1 MSDVNAHI
9 GIDFDTAGALAQLR
23 RLQAGL
29 STFYQTLAEGNL
41 AAANAQKGLNAT
53 LAQSIAANGKFAVSQ
68 KTVATSTLAFT
79 TALEKNKLSMKEYFR
94 YSAAAATANTKTLSR
109 MFAQEREIINRARRD
124 RVKSLQAQYVQMA
137 KAQGGFVEAMRI
149 MPRTLMMANGQFT
162 ELGTRIQYAAQR
174 QQFLNQLLKQGS
186 TNLLN
191 FGKNMQWAG
200 RQLMVGLTIP
210 LTMLAGYASKA
221 FRELEKETIKFKRV
235 YGDAFT
241 SQAETDAAVKNVQ
254 TIANEYMKF
263 GVAVKDTMTMA
274 ADAAAA
280 GFQGA
285 DLDKQIRSATKL
297 AVLGQIE
304 QQQALETTI
313 SLQNAFGL
321 SADQLAEKIN
331 FLNAVENQT
340 VLSIEDLTIAIPKAA
355 PVVKQLGGNV
365 EDLAFFLTAMKEG
378 GINASEGANALKSG
392 LASMINPTEKASKML
407 DGLGINIK
415 GIIEANKGD
424 LKGTVVGF
432 ARALDTLDPLNRAR
446 AIEQLFGKFQFARL
460 STLFQNVTKDG
471 SQASRALDLAG
482 KSVEELAI
490 LSEREMKKIEE
501 STTFKFQAAMEQFKK
516 DIMPLGKAFLE
527 AVTPIVKFF
536 SKVFEK
542 FNSFSDGTKKTIAII
557 TGVIAGIG
565 PIALMTF
572 GLMANGIANLVKL
585 FATLRGGI
593 AKLNG
598 QNSILGGGFDYVT
611 QQELENQAASQALHN
626 THTRLVEV
634 FNVEKVAVSELAA
647 SYASLGS
654 QMRTMASQNPG
665 LFAGGVRGAKGAV
678 KGLPPVR
685 KYADGILSVP
695 GPKGA
700 GDVVPAMLSP
710 QEAVIPS
717 DRAQKYSGLIT
728 AIFNDK
734 VPGFM
739 AGRLP
744 WGNNHPVKPVGPVD
758 IKGPKPFAETQSQRV
773 VAEQIADAVK
783 ASRYGS
789 TKPTDF
795 GALVQPFSG
804 RSFPIPGV
812 GGVYRKPNGK
822 LVVVKPTMDEKT
834 ALAEVRATQIARDV
848 HGLVSPKQTIRTM
861 LDPTDPSGKRKL
873 IVLESPYDPRIAE
886 TTGKFTQKD
895 MITQLVASTLRADKD
910 LQQANLS
917 GNVLADVGTAGVFGR
932 ASGFRDYQTVLP
944 GMGEMGLINLLG
956 VKGGAKKFFAQET
969 SALASNMTPQQYE
982 AMIIKE
988 IDKSLPKLRKL
999 IDSWDLNPVERQVYE
1014 NMYKRL
1020 EDGKKVDWKELHSH
1034 HVLAGKNVAKRIEGF
1049 DPSPNEKA
1057 MKEAISK
1064 YMLEGSQVDAVSSRL
1079 VTELDNEFNK
1089 ELQKLKETNPQRAK
1103 AIQAAWTGVDS
1114 DTGRPAGKARQTKF
1128 HSVLKDM
1135 IPVNVNGETRYIHK
1149 KDFDDFASNP
1159 DQKIRNSRTRQEVLD
1174 QALYRMGLRP
1184 KGGRLVGDGDLR
1196 ASKAL
1201 NASAFA
1207 FDMQYTGKGSGGGRG
1222 NLSKTVKPI
1231 AAVQEAEYNARLGN
1245 VLNTEVGRLL
1255 QKAGYSD
1262 KDIRSYYLRPELS
1275 HLEGHGL
1282 GERQGAQSM
1291 KTGYAMYDARL
1302 INDFMRTQKR
1312 HNSILDWNDDQW
1324 AKVDS
1329 GKKGY
1334 PFIPK
1339 DEIADFRKAADFMSQ
1354 GRHPV
1359 TEAERLLV
1367 AKAAR
1372 LDELTLLAKQ
1382 NGTPIRT
1389 GDLTKSNINHIRA
1402 IQAAASPGGIIP
1414 SRLMDLQALD
1424 SGKVL
1429 VEPGEIQV
1437 DKKTRKV
1444 SIVRGG
1450 ASASSGTVRVGGSA
1464 RDKVLGDER
1473 RNTYL
1478 PKPRAGVKLV
1488 PALFGRKTG
1497 TPGETTIKNPT
1508 VRQGEIAADL
1518 RRRGYSQA
1526 EIDKALR
1533 KLAKKELRIK
1543 QTQVGKADKAAR
1555 VEAARLQ
1562 EQERIQKESTEASR
1576 KNFLKQQHRERLN
1589 YAQATHYDAAV
1600 REDQKR
1606 TLKAQRQTQK
1616 EQIKNKRMMR
1626 QEKVGRWS
1634 GGASMALGTAG
1645 MGLMMAGQQ
1654 DAGMA
1659 VMGASAVAGMAPM
1672 LTNPYV
1678 AAGTA
1683 VLAVAGSLWLLDKR
1697 AKQQAETTSKLVDAT
1712 SATTEKMKAI
1722 GEMTNQVG
1730 ASELMARRR
1739 TQQSSDR
1746 YVTGFERGKQQF
1758 GTTFL
1763 ESDVG
1768 KNILQGFKDN
1778 IVQNGAEISAQQMAV
1793 QLAGYVSD
1801 GILSAEQAHSVAE
1814 SIGLNLKNTTIGSQI
1829 SGQLLDLIGP
1839 NGEDLLKNPLEVR
1852 VNLVNEQRDIKK
1864 QISSGFNKDVN
1875 SLNSAWLGSEKVM
1888 QKLPGFLA
1896 YSDQELLGTTKTEAT
1911 ASALAAYG
1919 AQNLEF
1925 NQAQIDSLNV
1935 QYEKQIAILE
1945 KEKAATSNKAKQAE
1959 IEDKIATL
1967 KSDQKSQTD
1976 SLRALNGE
1984 LLKDQLASFKVAQQ
1998 RGAVEDAFFDSLK
2011 SQVKTKWANDPMAE
2025 AFLKT
2030 SADLKS
2036 KNLEVT
2042 IDTIVASG
2050 QLSPMAATSL
2060 MTMFAGQ
2067 EGDLQKTLET
2077 AIKFQDPGKFME
2089 IVNFFG
2095 GMQDQKAG
2103 KKNLK
2108 LLVNMAQKNPDK
2120 ADKLMS
2126 AIALMQKMDGKEV
2139 NLEAFFS
2146 GDDAQKKLEDLA
2158 NSLQAVEDHKG
2169 PFTLKA
2175 LTEVKELGGVNLEG
2189 ILSRWSEFENL
2200 PDETKKTVI
2209 QEYVT
2214 LYKTIDESAV
2224 SDEIKRRVA
2233 EAPKE
2238 KQGWLNAYYNSTA
2251 GRDKVRQDLAG
2262 ERTMQ
2267 KVKQDI
2273 ASKAAGA
2280 GSTDGTGSKKNPFAD
2295 ILTRLK
2301 NVRNAAI
2308 NAAGGFDELKKAI
2321 AAAGDKSV
2329 ANKFM
2334 GIEQQMMKK
2343 GYSKDFIDYMTGLD
2357 PTEQAKMGFT
2367 ATKAGKQTY
2376 NQYNYKTGKNEK
2388 KTVKYKKGD
2397 FVLTDQGNAMRQA
2410 FDKAV
2415 VGEFEIAQRDVL
2427 KNINE
2432 QEVAYKTL
2440 KGLGLSNLEIEKAM
2454 ENEAY
2459 VTAIATGQ
2467 ITKKELETNAALQ
2480 KQALLREQIK
2490 SITDKTKTNETR
2502 IDALKKA
2509 PDLINFL
2516 SQLKTIDAE
2525 GNQVSLSITSIFDA
2539 IQDPEDLIKMVS
2551 IMEAIK
2557 NGTISAEQGYKD
2569 LFNFIST
2576 SEVAKDL
2583 EKNLLTPLERF
2594 QKAYDAAMKVFD
2606 AYKTMDEYTLKSN
2619 ITGMDKNTGV
2629 SDYNGQTY
2637 KQLERTKT
2645 QSDEAL
2651 AAMNAELAIYEHQI
2665 SMIRSEIDQIEQSIE
2680 NTDVSS
2686 LSLTVDG
2693 KKVSGK
2699 LKYVLE
2705 DLKEQISDW
2714 EREIEINPKWGDRAI
2729 KKLQDETNIYS
2740 HDLEVMDHQAQKIND
2755 KYDSQV
2761 KALEEVQKVNDSI
2774 IRQQEQQLNLA
2785 DALTQGDIAAA
2796 AQAAQDMRAGNA
2808 EAFATSQ
2815 TDALGQARDNAINA
2829 LTNSQG
2835 MTKDQIEER
2844 RWEISQQIYAMEND
2858 PARLAIEEKI
2868 QQAKDAIYTIED
2880 KRDELLL
2887 QIRTKE
2893 EAIYK
2898 LEQDKVVPLQK
2909 QIDIETTKNLA
2920 LDYQLVVLGNI
2931 IAANDR
2937 NREIAGMTRD
2947 QWEEMLAQQTL
2958 MDEKLR
2964 KDIADALALFNKD
2977 SMTAEETWKRIKELY
2992 DAIKDKTVTITVNYV
3007 TGSTVTGPGDGN
3019 TGDGNTGDGNTGDG
3033 NTGDGNTGDGNT
3045 GTGNTGSGNKSGTGT
3060 SGTVSGVDAA
3070 TPETPYKSTWQG
3082 ISDPT
3087 ARSHVKDMETN
3098 ISANIAENSRLFA
3111 QKIAEKKA
3119 TENAGSVA
3127 GMHLADLNRMGNS
3140 LALAQKYAGPESAK
3154 KQAEAIQKANADKAA
3169 KAKAAADLKKFG
3181 GNSIAASQFANWG
3194 HASGGLIKRFAF
3206 GGNVIGTDVV
3216 PAMLTPGEFIMSR
3229 YAVQKTGLDA
3239 MKAINNG
3246 DQVGDSVYNYS
3257 INVNVKSDA
3266 NPDEI
3271 AKVVMTHI
3279 QRVNSQAIRSVRV

>member
-241 SQAETDAAVKNVQ
+241 SQGETDAAVKNVQ

-263 GVAVKDTMTMA
+263 GVAVKDTMSMA

-392 LASMINPTEKASKML
+392 LASLINPTDKASKML
-407 DGLGINIK
+407 SGFGINIK

-432 ARALDTLDPLNRAR
+432 AKALDTLDPLNRAR

-542 FNSFSDGTKKTIAII
+542 FNSFSDGTKKTIAIV
-557 TGVIAGIG
+557 TGVLAGIG

-789 TKPTDF
+789 AKPTNF
-795 GALVQPFSG
+795 GELLQPFSG

-822 LVVVKPTMDEKT
+822 LVVVKPTIDEKT

-848 HGLVSPKQTIRTM
+848 HGLVAPKQTIRTM
-861 LDPTDPSGKRKL
+861 IDPTDPSGQRKL

-886 TTGKFTQKD
+886 TTGKFTKKD
-895 MITQLVASTLRADKD
+895 MITQLVASTLRGDKD
-910 LQQANLS
+910 LQKANLS
-917 GNVLADVGTAGVFGR
+917 GNVLADVGTAGVFDR
-932 ASGFRDYQTVLP
+932 ASGFRDFSKGLP
-944 GMGEMGLINLLG
+944 SMEEQAVINLLG

-969 SALASNMTPQQYE
+969 SSLAAKMTPAEYD
-982 AMIIKE
+982 AAIKKE
-988 IDKSLPKLRKL
+988 INKSIPKLEKL
-999 IDSWDLNPVERQVYE
+999 LKSWDLTAEEQVVYGD
-1014 NMYKRL
+1014 MLKRL
-1020 EDGKKVDWKELHSH
+1020 KDGARTDWSKLQPIHSRAADGVVKAITGINKDASNSVVEEQMKKYLLPPDRQEKTVIEELKKDVNNAFVKSLDKVDP
-1034 HVLAGKNVAKRIEGF
+1034 KR
-1049 DPSPNEKA
+1049 KA
-1057 MKEAISK
+1057 VI
-1064 YMLEGSQVDAVSSRL
+1064 
-1079 VTELDNEFNK
+1079 N
-1089 ELQKLKETNPQRAK
+1089 
-1103 AIQAAWTGVDS
+1103 AAWTGGTVAMPPSGTEKTFTAPRQSQFIGELNNMRPIMVD
-1114 DTGRPAGKARQTKF
+1114 GE
-1128 HSVLKDM
+1128 LK
-1135 IPVNVNGETRYIHK
+1135 YIHK
-1149 KDFDDFASNP
+1149 ADLDAFLADPEGRVKWARSAQEIKDM
-1159 DQKIRNSRTRQEVLD
+1159 V
-1174 QALYRMGLRP
+1174 LYRMGTIP
-1184 KGGRLVGDGDLR
+1184 DEKGRLVAGGGFEGRFAAPYHFVTDLR
-1196 ASKAL
+1196 S
-1201 NASAFA
+1201 
-1207 FDMQYTGKGSGGGRG
+1207 TGKGAGGGLGR
-1222 NLSKTVKPI
+1222 LSPI
-1231 AAVQEAEYNARLGN
+1231 VRPEAQKLLDEYNKRMGNSLKSPAAIEMRSLG
-1245 VLNTEVGRLL
+1245 LTDEQILKKL
-1255 QKAGYSD
+1255 S
-1262 KDIRSYYLRPELS
+1262 PELS
-1275 HLEGHGL
+1275 HLVGKTGIGGRDALKFLTGHAQYDTYALNRYIGKGSPRFEKILEWNNKGGSNPLGL
-1282 GERQGAQSM
+1282 DKSLLSEYKKAAEFM
-1291 KTGYAMYDARL
+1291 KTGL
-1302 INDFMRTQKR
+1302 
-1312 HNSILDWNDDQW
+1312 
-1324 AKVDS
+1324 
-1329 GKKGY
+1329 
-1334 PFIPK
+1334 
-1339 DEIADFRKAADFMSQ
+1339 
-1354 GRHPV
+1354 HPE
-1359 TEAERLLV
+1359 TPEQRALV
-1367 AKAAR
+1367 AKAADLESR
-1372 LDELTLLAKQ
+1372 AVDYTASGNKIPGIKLGSKAGINSKSLLAILKDPSIKPSKVINLGAQ
-1382 NGTPIRT
+1382 TPNEVFV
-1389 GDLTKSNINHIRA
+1389 GAKL
-1402 IQAAASPGGIIP
+1402 
-1414 SRLMDLQALD
+1414 
-1424 SGKVL
+1424 
-1429 VEPGEIQV
+1429 GESIV
-1437 DKKTRKV
+1437 DKKQQTTEKITHANSSALPRDTVPVGRDGRVTSDTRVVKTKRNQAV
-1444 SIVRGG
+1444 IT
-1450 ASASSGTVRVGGSA
+1450 ASQARRLKFIHGFDKGNPGIDRSGR
-1464 RDKVLGDER
+1464 
-1473 RNTYL
+1473 
-1478 PKPRAGVKLV
+1478 
-1488 PALFGRKTG
+1488 
-1497 TPGETTIKNPT
+1497 IINPT

-1526 EIDKALR
+1526 EIDKTLR
-1533 KLAKKELRIK
+1533 KLAKKELRLK
-1543 QTQVGKADKAAR
+1543 ETQVVKIDKAGR
-1555 VEAARLQ
+1555 VEAERLR
-1562 EQERIQKESTEASR
+1562 EQERIQKEATEAAKKR
-1576 KNFLKQQHRERLN
+1576 FLKEQHRNTIN
-1589 YAQATHYDAAV
+1589 YAQAKHYDEAV

-1616 EQIKNKRMMR
+1616 EQIKNNRMMR

-1654 DAGMA
+1654 NAGMA

-1672 LTNPYV
+1672 LTNPYI

-1697 AKQQAETTSKLVDAT
+1697 AKQQAETTSKLIDAT
-1712 SATTEKMKAI
+1712 SATTEKMKSI
-1722 GEMTNQVG
+1722 GEMTNKVG
-1730 ASELMARRR
+1730 ASELMSRRR
-1739 TQQSSDR
+1739 SQQSSDR

-1778 IVQNGAEISAQQMAV
+1778 IVKNGAEISAKQMAV

-1814 SIGLNLKNTTIGSQI
+1814 AIGLNLKNTTISSEI

-1852 VNLVNEQRDIKK
+1852 MKLVSEQRDLPKSLGFK
-1864 QISSGFNKDVN
+1864 QATESAASQVGPKILFNPRKMLQEVDKAKAMASGI
-1875 SLNSAWLGSEKVM
+1875 
-1888 QKLPGFLA
+1888 
-1896 YSDQELLGTTKTEAT
+1896 
-1911 ASALAAYG
+1911 AAYG

-1945 KEKAATSNKAKQAE
+1945 KEKAATNNKAKQAE
-1959 IEDKIATL
+1959 LEDKIATL

-1976 SLRALNGE
+1976 SLRAVNGDI
-1984 LLKDQLASFKVAQQ
+1984 LADQIAAFNIAQKH
-1998 RGAVEDAFFDSLK
+1998 ADVENAFFNSLK

-2030 SADLKS
+2030 SAGLKS

-2060 MTMFAGQ
+2060 MTMFAGK
-2067 EGDLQKTLET
+2067 EGDLQKTLDT

-2089 IVNFFG
+2089 MVNFFG
-2095 GMQDQKAG
+2095 TMKGDAG

-2108 LLVNMAQKNPDK
+2108 LLVNMAEKNPDK

-2126 AIALMQKMDGKEV
+2126 AITLMQKMDGKEV

-2233 EAPKE
+2233 AAPKE

-2273 ASKAAGA
+2273 ASKAADA
-2280 GSTDGTGSKKNPFAD
+2280 GSSSGNGSTKNPFAD

-2376 NQYNYKTGKNEK
+2376 NQYNYETGKNEK
-2388 KTVKYKKGD
+2388 KTVKYNKGE

-2454 ENEAY
+2454 QNEAY

-2480 KQALLREQIK
+2480 KQTLLREQIK
-2490 SITDKTKTNETR
+2490 SITDKTNQSQTR

-2516 SQLKTIDAE
+2516 SGLKSVDAE
-2525 GNQVSLSITSIFDA
+2525 GKQVGLTITSIYDA
-2539 IQDPEDLIKMVS
+2539 IQDPETLIEMVAV
-2551 IMEAIK
+2551 MEAIK
-2557 NGTISAEQGYKD
+2557 SKTGDVEGNMKKLFDLISKGEQ
-2569 LFNFIST
+2569 
-2576 SEVAKDL
+2576 AKDL
-2583 EKNLLTPLERF
+2583 EKNLMTPLERF

-2606 AYKTMDEYTLKSN
+2606 AYKTMDEYTLRSN

-2680 NTDVSS
+2680 NMDVSS
-2686 LSLTVDG
+2686 LNLTVDG

-2714 EREIEINPKWGDRAI
+2714 EREVEINPKWGDRAI
-2729 KKLQDETNIYS
+2729 KKLQDETNVYS

-2755 KYDSQV
+2755 KYDDQV

-2785 DALTQGDIAAA
+2785 DALTQGDISAAA
-2796 AQAAQDMRAGNA
+2796 RAAQDMRAANA
-2808 EAFATSQ
+2808 ADFATSQ

-2829 LTNSQG
+2829 LTNAQG

-2844 RWEISQQIYAMEND
+2844 RWQISQQIYAMEND

-2977 SMTAEETWKRIKELY
+2977 SMTAEETWKRIKGLY
-2992 DAIKDKTVTITVNYV
+2992 DAIIDKTVTITVKYV
-3007 TGSTVTGPGDGN
+3007 TQGNPDGDGN
-3019 TGDGNTGDGNTGDG
+3019 TGDGNTNPYGGQDRDKDKADGYTGDG
-3033 NTGDGNTGDGNT
+3033 NTGN
-3045 GTGNTGSGNKSGTGT
+3045 GNTGSGNKSGTGA
-3060 SGTVSGVDAA
+3060 SGKVSGVDAA
-3070 TPETPYKSTWQG
+3070 TPETPYKSTWQS

-3111 QKIAEKKA
+3111 QKIAEQKA

-3181 GNSIAASQFANWG
+3181 GNSIAANQFANWG

-3206 GGNVIGTDVV
+3206 GGNVIGTDIV
-3216 PAMLTPGEFIMSR
+3216 PAMLTPGEFVMSR